1 MGVNRIINIKQNSSL
16 ISGGSRKTEHKSV
29 AGAGAVGSVVWG
41 RAGTNRDF

>member
-29 AGAGAVGSVVWG
+29 AGAGAVESVVWG
-41 RAGTNRDF
+41 RAGTSRDF